1 VRVEAASQS
10 TPPVRRVLLN
20 MTTVELKKERI
31 EVMKMGMPEFPLV
44 DSEAKA
50 APLDYAPLDYAPLV
64 DYDVSLG
71 MTKPRR
77 NILTV
82 SVNCSF

>member
-1 VRVEAASQS
+1 
-10 TPPVRRVLLN
+10 

-50 APLDYAPLDYAPLV
+50 APLDY
-64 DYDVSLG
+64 DVSLE

>member
-1 VRVEAASQS
+1 
-10 TPPVRRVLLN
+10 

-31 EVMKMGMPEFPLV
+31 EVMKMGMPEFPLI

-50 APLDYAPLDYAPLV
+50 APLDYAPL

>member
-1 VRVEAASQS
+1 
-10 TPPVRRVLLN
+10 

-50 APLDYAPLDYAPLV
+50 APLDYAPLV